1 MEENK
6 CHSVYTYWERVK
18 VTVYSNI
25 EIGIKMPEDISTI
38 PEESTTFCE
47 AAWKISPEVALISMQ
62 QLDALQFVRGS
73 LLSNLEKAALT
84 CS

>member
-1 MEENK
+1 
-6 CHSVYTYWERVK
+6 
-18 VTVYSNI
+18 
-25 EIGIKMPEDISTI
+25 MPEDISTI

-62 QLDALQFVRGS
+62 QLDAVQFVRGS